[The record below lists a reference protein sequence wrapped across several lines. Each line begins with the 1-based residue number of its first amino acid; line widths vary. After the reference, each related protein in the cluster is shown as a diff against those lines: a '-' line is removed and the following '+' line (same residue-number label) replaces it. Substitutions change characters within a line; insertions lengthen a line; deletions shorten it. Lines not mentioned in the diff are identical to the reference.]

1 VGESIGLEE
10 LKEVDDALH
19 TSLSWAASDQFNE
32 VGISESALVRCV
44 TACCVLNND
53 PCTAAPV
60 LACRMPILFW

>member
-44 TACCVLNND
+44 TACFALNND